1 MLYIVIH
8 NYPNA
13 SLLEALVESIKNKT
27 YIIYSYFKLTGY
39 TYTYIS
45 SYREIPKTPNS
56 IIVFT
61 NETIKEIDNNTVS
74 DNNINNNTV
83 SDNNSI
89 TINNGEYI
97 FTESRGILVDNRQA
111 ICIHGNNHI
120 ESLES
125 AHKLEY
131 TLLDYPECFSHYK
144 LLLGINYLKY
154 GFRDRA
160 IKLLESID
168 DRDYNRKKI
177 SIIYLFR
184 YGHIDFIKFS
194 NLTNLNYPN
203 DLDVNKE
210 YIKYIKDHNLY
221 TKPILAVEAAEA
233 VEVNVAETKAEVA
246 NIINLDSRK
255 DRWLEISS
263 KIKEYFKINRIS
275 AIYDKVGWIGC
286 FRSHQKA
293 ILSSRENMTTLVLE
307 DDCGLL
313 SADKWSG
320 IKRWLDS
327 NLDKWDVYLGGVTNV
342 DTDEVYIIDKTV
354 GIYGLKFFTSAHFI
368 YYNSSIYNR
377 IIDYTP
383 DNSVYNPIDIFISSI
398 EGIKIV
404 TSVPFIATQ
413 RPSYSNI
420 ESIDTDYIEL
430 YIESERVIAN
440 TNTLYSPSYITPE
453 LDGPLE
459 IQLCRLYN
467 AYLVALEQDKI
478 LCIST
483 NIVNVLFKNILKVDT
498 KYRFVHNE
506 SGKRPM
512 NTSSNL
518 LIRGNYIVNSIVD
531 KAFVDLLDVG
541 EWRVALV
548 EKEYPDIADSLLVIY
563 NSNLDSGYYKNAIGE
578 VLDTIKEIKT
588 IYYINREASDFS
600 SIASISDK
608 PTKQIKY
615 SSEIQLYIILKC
627 ASLAKVSDGSPMSY
641 FAPSR
646 IFITPNNYVP
656 KYETIE
662 LPNIKLNSIQGYLIL
677 NPIYNPNLE
686 ITIIISVR
694 NTPKHYLE
702 TCLESLYNQTSGNWK
717 AIVVY
722 DGCKY
727 TEPIKYKDSRITEY
741 YFTEWVGVVEVNKK
755 AIDLSNS
762 PIIGFLDSDD
772 ALEDTAIED
781 VLATYSKYDKSR
793 VFVYTNYWICDSNIN
808 KLAKGPS
815 TYVKKSLLNDRCGN
829 PFRTFRTSDYYLTP
843 RGFDNRFIF
852 GGEDQD
858 ILFQLETI
866 GVKPI
871 FLDKC
876 LYLYRDTANSLS
888 KSKICNLNLE
898 KSILINTLERYNL
911 TEPHYTIIDN
921 NVYIGNSEIF
931 LRPNSARREIK
942 SPLNQYFDN
951 IYVIY
956 LNHETTRTDRMK
968 RRLDKLEITYE
979 MWLGVDGKAEL
990 TDIYKDKKD
999 LGQLENFKY
1008 VGEYGYLETMRRILT
1023 DAKNKKY
1030 RKFLVLENDVM
1041 FSKDFNT
1048 LWNCSI
1054 TKIPMDNKLLFL
1066 GLSGP
1071 WSTPTKNLDILRY
1084 NPNFS
1089 PNYIRDFRDVDGSF
1103 AVGYDYSIIDK
1114 ILEIMKR
1121 PKYPYDTELFRYIS
1135 EKEDAYCIYPYL
1147 AIADVTRSTIREDS
1161 NKNIHSYYRKTRVM
1175 LHNYC

>member
-8 NYPNA
+8 NYPDT

-27 YIIYSYFKLTGY
+27 YIIYSYFKLTDY
-39 TYTYIS
+39 THTYIS
-45 SYREIPKTPNS
+45 SYREIPRTPNS

-61 NETIKEIDNNTVS
+61 NETVKDMDNNTIS
-74 DNNINNNTV
+74 DNNNI
-83 SDNNSI
+83 I
-89 TINNGEYI
+89 INNGEYV
-97 FTESRGILVDNRQA
+97 FREPRGILVEDKQA
-111 ICIHGNNHI
+111 ICIYGNNNI

-154 GFRDRA
+154 DFRDRA

-177 SIIYLFR
+177 SLIYLFR
-184 YGHIDFIKFS
+184 YAHIDFIKFS
-194 NLTNLNYPN
+194 NLMNLNYLN
-203 DLDVNKE
+203 DLDVIKE
-210 YIKYIKDHNLY
+210 YEKYTRANNLY
-221 TKPILAVEAAEA
+221 TKALVAAAEAETETETTVEAAA
-233 VEVNVAETKAEVA
+233 ILTQA
-246 NIINLDSRK
+246 NIINLDTRK

-263 KIKEYFKINRIS
+263 SLKEYFKINRIP

-293 ILSSRENMTTLVLE
+293 ILSNRENITTLVLE
-307 DDCGLL
+307 DDCSLL
-313 SADKWSG
+313 SADKWSE
-320 IKRWLDS
+320 IKQWLDS

-342 DTDEVYIIDKTV
+342 DKDEVYIIDKTT

-368 YYNSSIYNR
+368 YYNISSYNR
-377 IIDYTP
+377 IINYTP
-383 DNSVYNPIDIFISSI
+383 DNSVYNPIDIFISSL

-404 TSVPFIATQ
+404 TSVPFIAIQ
-413 RPSYSNI
+413 SPSYSNI
-420 ESIDTDYIEL
+420 EGIETDYTGL
-430 YIESERVIAN
+430 YIESERVIAEC
-440 TNTLYSPSYITPE
+440 NTLYMPSYVTPE
-453 LDGPLE
+453 LEGPLE

-467 AYLVALEQDKI
+467 AYLVGLHQDKV
-478 LCIST
+478 LGIST
-483 NIVNVLFKNILKVDT
+483 NIVNELFKNIVKVDT
-498 KYRFVHNE
+498 KYRFVYNE
-506 SGKRPM
+506 SGKKPM

-531 KAFVDLLDVG
+531 KSFIDILAIPD
-541 EWRVALV
+541 WRVALV
-548 EKEYPDIADSLLVIY
+548 EKEYPDIANCLLVIY
-563 NSNLDSGYYKNAIGE
+563 NSNLDSGYYKNAIRD
-578 VLDTIKEIKT
+578 VLDTCGEIKT
-588 IYYINREASDFS
+588 IYYINKESSHFS
-600 SIASISDK
+600 SISNIFDK
-608 PTKQIKY
+608 IPNKQINY
-615 SSEIQLYIILKC
+615 SSEIQLYTILKC
-627 ASLAKVSDGSPMSY
+627 ASLAKVTDGSPMAY
-641 FAPSR
+641 FTPSK
-646 IFITPNNYVP
+646 ILITPNNYVP

-662 LPNIKLNSIQGYLIL
+662 LPNIKLNSIQEYLIL
-677 NPIYNPNLE
+677 NPIYNPTLE

-702 TCLESLYNQTSGNWK
+702 ACLESLYNQTNPNWK
-717 AIVVY
+717 SIIVY

-727 TEPIKYKDSRITEY
+727 SEPIKYKDSRISEY
-741 YFTEWVGVVEVNKK
+741 YFKEWAGVVEVNKK

-781 VLATYSKYDKSR
+781 VLAAYSKYDKNR
-793 VFVYTNYWICDSNIN
+793 VFVYTNYWICDNNIN
-808 KLAKGPS
+808 KVAKGSS

-829 PFRTFRTSDYYLTP
+829 PFRTFRRSDYYLTP

-852 GGEDQD
+852 GAEDQD

-876 LYLYRDTANSLS
+876 LYLYRNTANSLS
-888 KSKICNLNLE
+888 KSKICGLNLE
-898 KSILINTLERYNL
+898 KSIIINTLERYNL
-911 TEPHYTIIDN
+911 LEPDYKIIDN
-921 NVYIGNSEIF
+921 NVYIGKGEIF
-931 LRPNSARREIK
+931 LDPNSNKPEIK
-942 SPLNQYFDN
+942 SPLNKYFDN

-956 LNHETTRTDRMK
+956 LNHETNKTDRMK
-968 RRLDKLEITYE
+968 ERLDKLEISYE
-979 MWLGVDGKAEL
+979 LWLGVDGKREL
-990 TDIYKDKKD
+990 TDSYTNRKA
-999 LGQLENFKY
+999 LGELENFKY
-1008 VGEYGYLETMRRILT
+1008 VGEYGYVETMRAILN
-1023 DAKNKKY
+1023 DAKTNKY

-1041 FSKDFNT
+1041 FNKDFNK
-1048 LWNCSI
+1048 LWNTCI

-1071 WSTPTKNLDILRY
+1071 WTTPTKNVDILDY

-1089 PNYIRDFRDVDGSF
+1089 PNYIRDFNDVDGSF

-1114 ILEIMKR
+1114 ILEIMKA
-1121 PKYPYDTELFRYIS
+1121 PKYPYDTELFRYIN
-1135 EKEDAYCIYPYL
+1135 EEDSAYCIYPYL
-1147 AIADVTRSTIREDS
+1147 AIADVTTSSIRDDS
-1161 NKNIHSYYRKTRVM
+1161 NKNIHNYYRKTRVM

>member
-8 NYPNA
+8 NYPDT
-13 SLLEALVESIKNKT
+13 SLLEALVESIKNNT
-27 YIIYSYFKLTGY
+27 YIIYSYFKLTDY

-45 SYREIPKTPNS
+45 SYREIPKIPNS

-61 NETIKEIDNNTVS
+61 NETIKVIDNST
-74 DNNINNNTV
+74 I

-89 TINNGEYI
+89 TINNGEYV
-97 FTESRGILVDNRQA
+97 FTESRGILVENRQA
-111 ICIHGNNHI
+111 ICIYGNNSI
-120 ESLES
+120 DSLECV
-125 AHKLEY
+125 HKLEY
-131 TLLDYPECFSHYK
+131 ILLDYPECFSHYK

-168 DRDYNRKKI
+168 DRDYNKKKI

-194 NLTNLNYPN
+194 NLTNLNYLN
-203 DLDVNKE
+203 DLDVIKE
-210 YIKYIKDHNLY
+210 YEKYITVNNLY
-221 TKPILAVEAAEA
+221 TKALEAEAEAVEATEATEAAEA
-233 VEVNVAETKAEVA
+233 TEVA

-263 KIKEYFKINRIS
+263 SLKEYFKLNRIS

-293 ILSSRENMTTLVLE
+293 ILSNRANITTLVLE
-307 DDCGLL
+307 DDCSLL
-313 SADKWSG
+313 SIDKWSG
-320 IKRWLDS
+320 IKKWLDS

-342 DTDEVYIIDKTV
+342 DKDEVYVIDKTL
-354 GIYGLKFFTSAHFI
+354 GIYGLKFFNSAHFI
-368 YYNSSIYNR
+368 YYNISIYNR
-377 IIDYTP
+377 IINYTP
-383 DNSVYNPIDIFISSI
+383 HNSVYNPIDIFISSI

-404 TSVPFIATQ
+404 TSVPFIAIQ

-420 ESIDTDYIEL
+420 EGIDTDYTSL
-430 YIESERVIAN
+430 YVESERIIAN

-467 AYLVALEQDKI
+467 AYLVGLEQNKVLGIRTDI
-478 LCIST
+478 C
-483 NIVNVLFKNILKVDT
+483 NGLFKNILKVDT
-498 KYRFVHNE
+498 KYRFVYNE

-512 NTSSNL
+512 NVSSNL

-531 KAFVDLLDVG
+531 KAFIDLLDVQ

-563 NSNLDSGYYKNAIGE
+563 NSNLDNGYYKNAIGD
-578 VLDTIKEIKT
+578 VLESVEEIKT
-588 IYYINREASDFS
+588 IYYINTDSSDLS
-600 SIASISDK
+600 SIASVSDK
-608 PTKQIKY
+608 PTKQINY
-615 SSEIQLYIILKC
+615 SSEIQLYTILKC
-627 ASLAKVSDGSPMSY
+627 ASLAKVTDGSAMAY

-656 KYETIE
+656 KYESIE
-662 LPNIKLNSIQGYLIL
+662 LPNIKLNSIQEYLIL
-677 NPIYNPNLE
+677 NPVYNPTLE

-702 TCLESLYNQTSGNWK
+702 ACLESLYNQTSSNWK
-717 AIVVY
+717 SIVVY

-727 TEPIKYKDSRITEY
+727 TQPIKYKDSRITEY
-741 YFTEWVGVVEVNKK
+741 YFKEWVGVVEVNKK
-755 AIDLSNS
+755 AIDLSSS

-793 VFVYTNYWICDSNIN
+793 VFVYTNYWICDNNIN
-808 KLAKGPS
+808 KVSRGAS

-829 PFRTFRTSDYYLTP
+829 PFRTFRASDYYLTP

-852 GGEDQD
+852 GAEDQD

-866 GVKPI
+866 GVQPI

-876 LYLYRDTANSLS
+876 LYLYRNTANSLS

-898 KSILINTLERYNL
+898 KSIIINTLERYNL
-911 TEPHYTIIDN
+911 IETDYTIIDN
-921 NVYIGNSEIF
+921 NVYIGKGEIF
-931 LRPNSARREIK
+931 LRPNIKREEIK
-942 SPLNQYFDN
+942 SPLNKYFDN

-956 LNHETTRTDRMK
+956 LNHEKTRTDRMK

-990 TDIYKDKKD
+990 TDIYKNKKD
-999 LGQLENFKY
+999 LGELENFKY
-1008 VGEYGYLETMRRILT
+1008 VGEYGYVETMRRILN
-1023 DAKNKKY
+1023 DAKTKKY

-1041 FSKDFNT
+1041 FNKDFNN
-1048 LWNCSI
+1048 LWNRSI
-1054 TKIPMDNKLLFL
+1054 SKIPMDNKLLFL

-1071 WSTPTKNLDILRY
+1071 WSTPTKNVDILRY

-1103 AVGYDYSIIDK
+1103 AVGYDYSVIDTV
-1114 ILEIMKR
+1114 LEIMKR

-1135 EKEDAYCIYPYL
+1135 EKEYAYCIYPYL
-1147 AIADVTRSTIREDS
+1147 AIADVTSSTIREDS
-1161 NKNIHSYYRKTRVM
+1161 NKNIHSYYSKTRVM